1 MEEMEDE
8 RDPALETETENQMM
22 VTEQIPEIE
31 TGEKEAS
38 TDPPDQDH
46 AMILDK
52 EDTDPLLKEEPKE
65 ILLVEATVEG
75 ILVEG
80 MEGIR
85 LETAVTDHTLET
97 GIEINPNTTT
107 EGQHIILETVT
118 IVGKGRGMTEMD
130 VVKELFPRKDKEIAE
145 EVRVEEEEEKLKK
158 VKVVMVS

>member
-1 MEEMEDE
+1 MNHNWILPLRATSRRYIEGINTGKIKIMEGMEDE
-8 RDPALETETENQMM
+8 RDPALETEAENQMM

-52 EDTDPLLKEEPKE
+52 EDTDPLLKEEPKG
-65 ILLVEATVEG
+65 ILLAGVTAED

-80 MEGIR
+80 MAGIR

-97 GIEINPNTTT
+97 GIEINPNTRT
-107 EGQHIILETVT
+107 EDLHIIPETVI
-118 IVGKGRGMTEMD
+118 IVRKGREMTEMG
-130 VVKELFPRKDKEIAE
+130 VIKE
-145 EVRVEEEEEKLKK
+145 V
-158 VKVVMVS
+158 